1 MLRKVTFCFHSTT
14 LCSYPCPTERLLPSL
29 SHLGTARNPIA
40 AAAPPPTMRRRRG
53 SAAQPESRS
62 FSPLAPPPTKT
73 KDTSTSLSR
82 EYCCKA
88 LLSSCH
94 SAVLI
99 GINITKWCDQIVDG
113 IRIELPISSVS
124 LSFSDKRWISFL
136 PSFLSRP
143 ELRGDAHA
151 VLAASFVRPSERDQA
166 PRSEKGKKLEKR
178 SSKGQ
183 NFNSHYDLHRFQL
196 FHLGFTY
203 RRRLCQ
209 TCAYG

>member
-99 GINITKWCDQIVDG
+99 GINITNGTNKLLVRSESNCRFLQYLFPFPTNDG
-113 IRIELPISSVS
+113 SP
-124 LSFSDKRWISFL
+124 SFL
-136 PSFLSRP
+136 PAFRDRNYEAMPTPSWP
-143 ELRGDAHA
+143 LR
-151 VLAASFVRPSERDQA
+151 S
-166 PRSEKGKKLEKR
+166 
-178 SSKGQ
+178 
-183 NFNSHYDLHRFQL
+183 
-196 FHLGFTY
+196 
-203 RRRLCQ
+203 
-209 TCAYG
+209 

>member
-94 SAVLI
+94 SAVLTNWHQHYEVVRPNC
-99 GINITKWCDQIVDG
+99 GRNPN
-113 IRIELPISSVS
+113 RIADFFSISFPFRQTMDLLPLETGTTRRCPPPSSPSASSV
-124 LSFSDKRWISFL
+124 
-136 PSFLSRP
+136 RP
-143 ELRGDAHA
+143 T
-151 VLAASFVRPSERDQA
+151 ERDQA
-166 PRSEKGKKLEKR
+166 PRSEKGR
-178 SSKGQ
+178 S
-183 NFNSHYDLHRFQL
+183 
-196 FHLGFTY
+196 
-203 RRRLCQ
+203 
-209 TCAYG
+209 